1 MLLKKIKLRHNVVI
15 DMDSFYKETIIFKRV
30 SGASPCFEEENYGH
44 PEFNDIRCK
53 YYQECPLKY
62 TCSIINTPRYN
73 NYSYIPS
80 V

>member
-1 MLLKKIKLRHNVVI
+1 MLLKKIKLKHNMVV

-30 SGASPCFEEENYGH
+30 LGASPCFEEENYGH
-44 PEFNDIRCK
+44 PELNDKRCK
-53 YYQECPLKY
+53 YHNECPLKF
-62 TCSIINTPRYN
+62 TCSMINSPRYN